1 MIKAIDTETTGL
13 NSFTGDK
20 PFLITSY
27 GEGDPGTAVYIGKDD
42 LIPIDT
48 YLISDNEAVFHNA
61 KFDLHMLEV
70 YGMRAHCKVHD
81 TMVMAHVYNPG
92 EDNKQLKVLAKK
104 YLGEEPTDEKA
115 VKDWLRKNKTK
126 RYDLVPREIMEPYA
140 INDTRITYLL
150 FEFYKKQGVTEDKI
164 YLKEMQ
170 LLKCL
175 MNMERRGVAID
186 TEYCRREA
194 LQCEERIAKIEEGIQ
209 KEFGDVNIYSN
220 KELKEFLFDKEK
232 LTCNSYT
239 AKGNPSLDAYNLKQ
253 YDHPI
258 IPMIIEAREL
268 NKVKATYL
276 EGLQEMADSEGSVH
290 CNFYQVGAKTGRFS
304 CREPNLQNIPRGGVI
319 DVRKAFTVRP
329 DYSNFYFD
337 YSQIE
342 LRLFA
347 HYSKEPKMIDAFIKG
362 EDLHAM
368 TARALFN
375 TSQEDVAPTKPQ
387 RELAK
392 RLNFG
397 IIYGIGAF
405 KFATLIN
412 QDYPDMN
419 VNILQAKTFISKYYQ
434 YYDQISFFM
443 TKVKHAIMN
452 RTFKTPVEGEFLG
465 YVTDI
470 FGRKYT
476 CPKTEAYKA
485 VNYLIQGCAAGVI
498 KNAMVKI
505 DLLLENKKS
514 NLLLSIHD
522 ELVFEI
528 HKEELF
534 LIDKI
539 KDIMED
545 VDTFRVPLTV
555 NIEST
560 ETSWDLKSP
569 YVATNPEVSPAN
581 NTL

>member
-1 MIKAIDTETTGL
+1 LIKAIDTETTGL
-13 NSFTGDK
+13 YSFNGDK

-27 GEGDPGTAVYIGKDD
+27 GEGDPGTAIYIGKDD

-48 YLISDNEAVFHNA
+48 YLTSGNEAVFHNA
-61 KFDLHMLEV
+61 KFDLHMLAV
-70 YGMRAHCKVHD
+70 YGMHAECTIHD
-81 TMVMAHVYNPG
+81 TMIMAHVYNPG

-104 YLGEEPTDEKA
+104 YLGEEPSDQKA

-126 RYDLVPREIMEPYA
+126 RYDLVPKEIMEPYA

-150 FEFYKKQGVTEDKI
+150 YLFYEKQGVTKDPV
-164 YLKEMQ
+164 YLKEME

-186 TEYCRREA
+186 TEYCKRMSA
-194 LQCEERIAKIEEGIQ
+194 LCEDKIAGIEVSVARQ
-209 KEFGDVNIYSN
+209 FGDVNIYSN
-220 KELKEFLFDKEK
+220 KELKEFLFEKEG

-253 YDHPI
+253 YNHDI

-268 NKVKATYL
+268 GKVKATYL
-276 EGLQEMADSEGSVH
+276 DGLVELADSEGSVH

-304 CREPNLQNIPRGGVI
+304 CREPNLQNIPRGGIV

-362 EDLHAM
+362 ADLHAM
-368 TARALFN
+368 TARALFK
-375 TSQEDVAPTKPQ
+375 TSEEDVTPTKPQ

-412 QDYPDMN
+412 QDYPEMD

-434 YYDQISFFM
+434 YYDKISFFM

-465 YVTDI
+465 FVTDI

-498 KNAMVKI
+498 KNAMVEV
-505 DLLLENKKS
+505 DVLLEKRKS

-522 ELVFEI
+522 ELVIEI
-528 HKEELF
+528 HKDELF
-534 LIDKI
+534 LIEKI
-539 KDIMED
+539 KNIMED

-560 ETSWDLKSP
+560 DRSWDLKTP
-569 YVATNPEVSPAN
+569 YVVPNPEV
-581 NTL
+581 